1 MKNLEDSLRRLR
13 TDRLDLW
20 QFHEVNYDSDPEW
33 LFEKGAV
40 KAALEA
46 KKAGK
51 VRFIGFTGHKSPHI
65 HLKML
70 AKDQSWDSAQMPINM
85 MDAHYRSFQKEV
97 LPVCLKQG
105 VAVLGM
111 KSLGGGRPTGKIP
124 RDGAAS
130 VEECIRYSLSTPVST
145 QIIGFMAMEHL
156 EQAVQIA
163 RNFKPMSDSEK
174 TTLLSRVKHEAGDGR
189 HELFKSAQSHDSAHH
204 RGQHG
209 FATS

>member
-1 MKNLEDSLRRLR
+1 
-13 TDRLDLW
+13 
-20 QFHEVNYDSDPEW
+20 
-33 LFEKGAV
+33 
-40 KAALEA
+40 
-46 KKAGK
+46 
-51 VRFIGFTGHKSPHI
+51 
-65 HLKML
+65 
-70 AKDQSWDSAQMPINM
+70 
-85 MDAHYRSFQKEV
+85 
-97 LPVCLKQG
+97 
-105 VAVLGM
+105 M